1 MTGLSTIWAGDSAL
15 RWCKVFLLSGLLA
28 IGGQASADGLSQ
40 FSGVA
45 PGEKLPAPW
54 RVVAFPGGRK
64 PVSHFSIA
72 QLRGESVLKV
82 ETDKSYGSALHEMAP
97 TVLAPGS
104 KLRWRWRLDEPLLQT
119 DLKKREGDDSAIKIC
134 ALFDMGVEKLGVVE
148 RTTLRMARIQTSD
161 PIPAATLCY
170 VWDHALPVGTR
181 LANVYSQRLRFL
193 VVDSGEQKIGQWV
206 THEQDLAADFLQ
218 AFGHETDTMPPLI
231 GIAVGAD
238 SDNTGGKSLAY
249 VGDLLLQR

>member
-1 MTGLSTIWAGDSAL
+1 M
-15 RWCKVFLLSGLLA
+15 
-28 IGGQASADGLSQ
+28 
-40 FSGVA
+40 
-45 PGEKLPAPW
+45 
-54 RVVAFPGGRK
+54 
-64 PVSHFSIA
+64 
-72 QLRGESVLKV
+72 
-82 ETDKSYGSALHEMAP
+82 
-97 TVLAPGS
+97 
-104 KLRWRWRLDEPLLQT
+104 
-119 DLKKREGDDSAIKIC
+119 
-134 ALFDMGVEKLGVVE
+134 
-148 RTTLRMARIQTSD
+148 
-161 PIPAATLCY
+161 
-170 VWDHALPVGTR
+170 GTR